1 MHLRVSIHLF
11 FYSHILAIFLIV
23 TTLIY
28 EFKSQDSTNENLWHK
43 SIIYYLYFFY
53 HFIKKNKNV
62 VPYTEP
68 W

>member
-11 FYSHILAIFLIV
+11 FYSHILETFLIV
-23 TTLIY
+23 TTPIY
-28 EFKSQDSTNENLWHK
+28 EFKSKDSTNE
-43 SIIYYLYFFY
+43 SIIYYLY